1 MKQYD
6 FETFGQKKPG
16 LAKRLFYEIVRF
28 VLVGAFLYVAY
39 LGFTMRNIPA
49 PSGSKTPPPAQSAAP
64 ATKSF

>member
-39 LGFTMRNIPA
+39 LGFTMRKFPV